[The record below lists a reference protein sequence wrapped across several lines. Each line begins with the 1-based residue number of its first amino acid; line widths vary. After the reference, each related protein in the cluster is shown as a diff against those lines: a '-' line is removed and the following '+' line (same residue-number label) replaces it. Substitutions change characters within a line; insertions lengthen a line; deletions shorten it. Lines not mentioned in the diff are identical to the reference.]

1 MADISNA
8 IFQMAILLIVTL
20 VGYLAARLGYLD
32 MYVKDKVTALLLNIT
47 LPCMIL
53 ASAGN
58 LDAQALGSQVP
69 LSLLLGVLSFFLW
82 IVVAF
87 LFNAFFR
94 VPRNQRPLYY
104 FMSVCTN
111 TSFVGIPVADALY
124 GESAA
129 LLCSIYIMATSTLMY
144 SIGIALLVAG
154 KNEPSQSASDSL
166 DTVNE
171 SASNHCHSS
180 SEKAKRI
187 IRAVISPL
195 TIAAL
200 LAIGLVFSGIKL
212 PSILQ
217 DSADLIGSL
226 TPPLA
231 MMLVGVIV
239 ANERFSNVVR
249 EWRLYPY
256 IFIRQLFAS
265 ALAYLVLKQFLT
277 DPILLGIF
285 AVMFAMPVGSM
296 ASMFCASYGRDA
308 VLPAKGTILSTVASF
323 AIVPLLV
330 AFIAFV

>member
-1 MADISNA
+1 
-8 IFQMAILLIVTL
+8 
-20 VGYLAARLGYLD
+20 
-32 MYVKDKVTALLLNIT
+32 
-47 LPCMIL
+47 
-53 ASAGN
+53 
-58 LDAQALGSQVP
+58 
-69 LSLLLGVLSFFLW
+69 
-82 IVVAF
+82 
-87 LFNAFFR
+87 
-94 VPRNQRPLYY
+94 
-104 FMSVCTN
+104 MSVCTN

-144 SIGIALLVAG
+144 SIGIAFLVAG
-154 KNEPSQSASDSL
+154 KNEPSQSVSGSL

-171 SASNHCHSS
+171 SAPNHRHSS
-180 SEKAKRI
+180 SEKAKQI
-187 IRAVISPL
+187 IRAVISPP

-217 DSADLIGSL
+217 DSTDLIGSL

-256 IFIRQLFAS
+256 ILIRQLFAS
-265 ALAYLVLKQFLT
+265 ALAYLVLKQFLA

-296 ASMFCASYGRDA
+296 ASMFCVSYGRDA

>member
-8 IFQMAILLIVTL
+8 IFQMAILLIVML

-32 MYVKDKVTALLLNIT
+32 LYVKDKVTALLLNIT
-47 LPCMIL
+47 LPCMIF

-69 LSLLLGVLSFFLW
+69 LSLLLGALSFFLW

-87 LFNAFFR
+87 LFNAVFR
-94 VPRNQRPLYY
+94 VPGNQRPLYY

-154 KNEPSQSASDSL
+154 KNEPSQSASVSL
-166 DTVNE
+166 DIINE
-171 SASNHCHSS
+171 SASNHRHGS

-187 IRAVISPL
+187 IRAVISPP

-256 IFIRQLFAS
+256 ILIRQLFAS

-285 AVMFAMPVGSM
+285 AVMFAMPAGSM